1 MHLLTRRTVENSV
14 HADFREFFLRRVA
27 TMSGGGASLWF
38 HESILLDLTQKKMIA
53 AVLKRGMPGE
63 EMFA

>member
-1 MHLLTRRTVENSV
+1 
-14 HADFREFFLRRVA
+14 
-27 TMSGGGASLWF
+27 MSGGGASLWF